1 MENMKLST
9 KIFGG
14 FIFLLLLTSV
24 MAYLGWHN
32 LRVLTADMEQ
42 RDALNLIMKNA
53 LEARRQEKNYIL
65 RGGQEYLGQVS
76 HSFQA
81 IKDLVASGRSAM
93 PDQASQASFDHTL
106 EALGLYETA
115 FNHYVNARQADKQ
128 SSPDQKGLLE
138 QADKDMVKGARAL
151 LQEIDTVL
159 SNQKA
164 IMQSRVSTA
173 CSLIG
178 CGAVVAILVGLL
190 VSLFLV
196 KILTRTLKGII
207 SSLGDGS
214 EQVAAAS
221 LQVSSASTSLAT
233 GSSQQAASLEETT
246 ASLEELA
253 ALVQQNSMNAGECN
267 QLVLQTNE
275 KTREV
280 HKSIRATKEFMASI
294 SSSGENVKKIIKSI
308 DEIAFQTNLLA
319 LNAAVEAARAG
330 QAGAG
335 FAVVADEVR
344 GLAMRAAE
352 AAKTTDNLIGE
363 TARQIELGSV
373 HIQETLTKFY
383 DMGESAKKVN
393 SLMAEIANASLEQ
406 AQGIKHVNQALQ
418 EIDRVVQQN
427 AANAEESAS
436 AAAEL
441 QSQAERLREV
451 IEEVTSLVEGGT
463 YQHAA
468 GLGTSGTGL
477 QHRVNELAARE
488 NAEF

>member
-1 MENMKLST
+1 MKLST

-14 FIFLLLLTSV
+14 FIFLLVLTSA

-32 LRVLTADMEQ
+32 LKVMVANADQRVI
-42 RDALNLIMKNA
+42 LNQIIRNA

-65 RGGQEYLGQVS
+65 RGGQEYLDQVARS
-76 HSFQA
+76 
-81 IKDLVASGRSAM
+81 IKTIRDLVAAGRRAM
-93 PDQASQASFDHTL
+93 PDQASQASFDHIQ
-106 EALGLYETA
+106 EALGLYDAA
-115 FNHYVNARQADKQ
+115 FNRYVTARQQDTQNAPNTKR
-128 SSPDQKGLLE
+128 LLD
-138 QADKDMVKGARAL
+138 QADRNMVSGARAL
-151 LQEIDTVL
+151 LQEVDTAL
-159 SNQKA
+159 RNQKA
-164 IMQSRVSTA
+164 AMESQAATA
-173 CSLIG
+173 GLLIG
-178 CGAVVAILVGLL
+178 GGAVFAILAGLL
-190 VSLFLV
+190 VSLLLV
-196 KILTRTLKGII
+196 KSLTRTLRGII
-207 SSLGDGS
+207 SGLGEGS

-221 LQVSSASTSLAT
+221 LQVSSASNSLAT
-233 GSSQQAASLEETT
+233 GSAQQAASLEETT
-246 ASLEELA
+246 ASLEELS

-267 QLVLQTNE
+267 QLVLQTHE

-280 HKSIRATKEFMASI
+280 HKSIRATKEFMESI
-294 SSSGENVKKIIKSI
+294 SASGESVKKIIKNI

-335 FAVVADEVR
+335 FAVVAEEVR
-344 GLAMRAAE
+344 SLAMRAAE

-393 SLMAEIANASLEQ
+393 SLVGEIANASKEQ
-406 AQGIKHVNQALQ
+406 AQGILHVNKAVQ

-441 QSQAERLREV
+441 QSQAERLRDIIVEV
-451 IEEVTSLVEGGT
+451 ASLVDGSAPPRSARP
-463 YQHAA
+463 AA
-468 GLGTSGTGL
+468 IKKV
-477 QHRVNELAARE
+477 QPQQPVNEPP
-488 NAEF
+488 AEEYADF

>member
-1 MENMKLST
+1 MKLST

-14 FIFLLLLTSV
+14 FIFLLVLTSA

-32 LRVLTADMEQ
+32 LKVMVANVDQRVI
-42 RDALNLIMKNA
+42 LNQIIRNA

-65 RGGQEYLGQVS
+65 RGGQEYLDQVARS
-76 HSFQA
+76 
-81 IKDLVASGRSAM
+81 IKTIRDLVAAGRRAM
-93 PDQASQASFDHTL
+93 PDQASQASFDHIQ
-106 EALGLYETA
+106 EALGLYDAA
-115 FNHYVNARQADKQ
+115 FNRYVTARQQDTQNA
-128 SSPDQKGLLE
+128 PDTKRLLD
-138 QADKDMVKGARAL
+138 QADRNMVSGARAL
-151 LQEIDTVL
+151 LQEVDTAL
-159 SNQKA
+159 RNQKA
-164 IMQSRVSTA
+164 AMESQAATA
-173 CSLIG
+173 GLLIG
-178 CGAVVAILVGLL
+178 GGAVFAILAGLL
-190 VSLFLV
+190 VSLLLV
-196 KILTRTLKGII
+196 KSLTRTLRGII
-207 SSLGDGS
+207 SGLGEGS

-221 LQVSSASTSLAT
+221 LQVSSASNSLAT
-233 GSSQQAASLEETT
+233 GSAQQAASLEETT
-246 ASLEELA
+246 ASLEELS

-267 QLVLQTNE
+267 QLVLQTHE

-280 HKSIRATKEFMASI
+280 HKSIRATKEFMESI
-294 SSSGENVKKIIKSI
+294 SASGESVKKIIKNI

-335 FAVVADEVR
+335 FAVVAEEVR
-344 GLAMRAAE
+344 SLAMRAAE

-393 SLMAEIANASLEQ
+393 SLVGEIANASKEQ
-406 AQGIKHVNQALQ
+406 AQGILHVNKAVQ

-441 QSQAERLREV
+441 QSQAERLRDIIVEV
-451 IEEVTSLVEGGT
+451 ASLVDGSAPPRSARP
-463 YQHAA
+463 AA
-468 GLGTSGTGL
+468 IKKV
-477 QHRVNELAARE
+477 QPQQPVNEPP
-488 NAEF
+488 AEEYADF

>member
-1 MENMKLST
+1 MKLST

-14 FIFLLLLTSV
+14 FIFLLVLTSA

-32 LRVLTADMEQ
+32 LKVMVANADQRVI
-42 RDALNLIMKNA
+42 LNQIIRNA

-65 RGGQEYLGQVS
+65 RGGQEYLDQVARS
-76 HSFQA
+76 
-81 IKDLVASGRSAM
+81 IKTIRDLVAAGRRAM
-93 PDQASQASFDHTL
+93 PDQASQASFDHIQ
-106 EALGLYETA
+106 EALGLYDAA
-115 FNHYVNARQADKQ
+115 FNRYVTARQQDTQNA
-128 SSPDQKGLLE
+128 PDTKRLLD
-138 QADKDMVKGARAL
+138 QADRNMVSGARAL
-151 LQEIDTVL
+151 LQEVDTAL
-159 SNQKA
+159 RNQKA
-164 IMQSRVSTA
+164 AMESQAATA
-173 CSLIG
+173 GLLIG
-178 CGAVVAILVGLL
+178 GGAVFAILAGLL
-190 VSLFLV
+190 VSLLLV
-196 KILTRTLKGII
+196 KSLTRTLRGII
-207 SSLGDGS
+207 SGLGEGS

-221 LQVSSASTSLAT
+221 LQVSSASNSLAT
-233 GSSQQAASLEETT
+233 GSAQQAASLEETT
-246 ASLEELA
+246 ASLEELS

-267 QLVLQTNE
+267 QLVLQTHE

-280 HKSIRATKEFMASI
+280 HKSIRATKEFMESI
-294 SSSGENVKKIIKSI
+294 SASGESVKKIIKNI

-335 FAVVADEVR
+335 FAVVAEEVR
-344 GLAMRAAE
+344 SLAMRAAE

-393 SLMAEIANASLEQ
+393 SLVGEIANASKEQ
-406 AQGIKHVNQALQ
+406 AQGILHVNKAVQ

-441 QSQAERLREV
+441 QSQAERLRDIIVEV
-451 IEEVTSLVEGGT
+451 ASLVDGSAPPRSARP
-463 YQHAA
+463 AA
-468 GLGTSGTGL
+468 IKKV
-477 QHRVNELAARE
+477 QPQQPVNEPP
-488 NAEF
+488 AEEYANF

>member
-1 MENMKLST
+1 MKLST

-14 FIFLLLLTSV
+14 FIFLLVLTSA

-32 LRVLTADMEQ
+32 LKVMVANADQRVI
-42 RDALNLIMKNA
+42 LNQIIRNA

-65 RGGQEYLGQVS
+65 RGGQEYLDQVARS
-76 HSFQA
+76 
-81 IKDLVASGRSAM
+81 IKTIRDLVAAGRRAM
-93 PDQASQASFDHTL
+93 PDQASQASFDHIQ
-106 EALGLYETA
+106 EALGLYDAA
-115 FNHYVNARQADKQ
+115 FNRYVTARQQDTQNA
-128 SSPDQKGLLE
+128 PDTKRLLD
-138 QADKDMVKGARAL
+138 QADRNMVSGARAL
-151 LQEIDTVL
+151 LQEVDTAL
-159 SNQKA
+159 RNQKA
-164 IMQSRVSTA
+164 AMESQAATA
-173 CSLIG
+173 GLLIG
-178 CGAVVAILVGLL
+178 GGAVFAILAGLL
-190 VSLFLV
+190 VSLLLV
-196 KILTRTLKGII
+196 KSLTRTLRGII
-207 SSLGDGS
+207 SGLGEGS

-221 LQVSSASTSLAT
+221 LQVSSASNSLAT
-233 GSSQQAASLEETT
+233 GSAQQAASLEETT
-246 ASLEELA
+246 ASLEELS

-267 QLVLQTNE
+267 QLVLQTHE

-280 HKSIRATKEFMASI
+280 HKSIRATKEFMESI
-294 SSSGENVKKIIKSI
+294 SASGESVKKIIKNI

-335 FAVVADEVR
+335 FAVVAEEVR
-344 GLAMRAAE
+344 SLAMRAAE

-393 SLMAEIANASLEQ
+393 SLVGEIANASKEQ
-406 AQGIKHVNQALQ
+406 AQGILHVNKAVQ

-441 QSQAERLREV
+441 QSQAERLRDIIVEV
-451 IEEVTSLVEGGT
+451 ASLVDGSAPPRSARP
-463 YQHAA
+463 AA
-468 GLGTSGTGL
+468 IKKV
-477 QHRVNELAARE
+477 QPQQPVNEPP
-488 NAEF
+488 AEEYADF